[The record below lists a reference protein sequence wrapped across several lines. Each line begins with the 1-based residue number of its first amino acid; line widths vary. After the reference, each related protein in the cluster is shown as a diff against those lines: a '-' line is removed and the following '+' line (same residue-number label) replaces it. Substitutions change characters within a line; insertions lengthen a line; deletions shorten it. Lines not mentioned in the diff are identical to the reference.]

1 MFFLPPE
8 QSESLMSLVFSQT
21 QTNINLKYQ
30 IFKFFMN
37 NVEFELITFLM
48 SLERLPCFLRNRAV
62 NLLIGQDFHLTLHW
76 INFFVYCDEEKT
88 VNALRHHFTDSLPVP
103 T

>member
-1 MFFLPPE
+1 MLSSSYSANKINKETIYLSNKNLQREMFFLPPE

-37 NVEFELITFLM
+37 NVEFELMNNISNVT
-48 SLERLPCFLRNRAV
+48 
-62 NLLIGQDFHLTLHW
+62 
-76 INFFVYCDEEKT
+76 
-88 VNALRHHFTDSLPVP
+88 
-103 T
+103 